1 MRRDGIALTAV
12 EVQNFH
18 GESGPFNDSINQ
30 GLKPDLVNLGFDGF
44 DSGCAILIQ
53 WHGNKRLIPLG
64 IQFHPR
70 TREKL
75 ALSAAELIAS
85 SRILTLK

>member
-12 EVQNFH
+12 EVENLH
-18 GESGPFNDSINQ
+18 SKSGPFNDSINQ
-30 GLKPDLVNLGFDGF
+30 GLKPDLVDLGFDGF
-44 DSGCAILIQ
+44 DPGCAILIQ

-75 ALSAAELIAS
+75 ALSAAEPSTTRNVLY
-85 SRILTLK
+85 